1 LATAVLRAGLV
12 IAALALGVFVL
23 SKAFTGGD
31 EATTPVSPGGGETET
46 ASPSPAATATSPAA
60 GGGGGGGG
68 TTGEARDPSEVEL
81 QVLNG
86 TDVAGLADETRQVLE
101 DADYRVLTIG
111 NAQGGPYETT
121 QITYLKKFRADA
133 EALAEGFFQGAQ
145 LEVASPDTQVD
156 ITVILG
162 DDYAA
167 QAESSEESPEE
178 SPS

>member
-1 LATAVLRAGLV
+1 MATAVLRAGLV
-12 IAALALGVFVL
+12 VAALALGLFVL
-23 SKAFTGGD
+23 SKAFPSGD
-31 EATTPVSPGGGETET
+31 EEAATVPPGGTET
-46 ASPSPAATATSPAA
+46 ASPVGPSPTAPATSPT

-68 TTGEARDPSEVEL
+68 TTEEPRDPSEVEL

-101 DADYRVLTIG
+101 EEGYRVLTIG

-121 QITYLKKFRADA
+121 QITHQKKARADA
-133 EALAEGFFQGAQ
+133 EALAERFFPGAQ
-145 LEVASPDTQVD
+145 LETATPDTQVD

-167 QAESSEESPEE
+167 AQDEAPEE